1 MGTQTAGFSGSRDNR
16 QDGHRQATSEQELER
31 LWRGE
36 VSRTKLFIGILL
48 ATLVVQVVAAIGGLA
63 GIALLIV
70 ALIAL
75 GVAALLWGADSR
87 DGHDW

>member
-1 MGTQTAGFSGSRDNR
+1 MGAEPGGFSRSRDDLPASNP
-16 QDGHRQATSEQELER
+16 ASASEQELER

-36 VSRTKLFIGILL
+36 ISRTKLFIAILI
-48 ATLVVQVVAAIGGLA
+48 AVLVVQLIASIGGLI
-63 GIALLIV
+63 GIALLIL